1 VVPMS
6 GGEERFL
13 GRSKLV
19 SIVKRYMD
27 SKAPGYFTSLD
38 IFCRKFSGKSCI
50 DLLIDEPDKLRDV
63 LVNKLGNDIYTT
75 YFIIKYLFLRPILIE
90 LDRLDVEE
98 ELATLFIQNPEKFRE
113 KLKQILNL

>member
-1 VVPMS
+1 MPGITN
-6 GGEERFL
+6 GGGGGRFL
-13 GRSKLV
+13 DRSKLV

-50 DLLIDEPDKLRDV
+50 DLLIDEPDKL
-63 LVNKLGNDIYTT
+63 KLGNDIYTA